1 MHVLQVE
8 GEQLGIARH
17 WMIFEIFD
25 EAGLKEADS
34 LEYVRLFYQFDFFI
48 RPGAMAKG
56 VSMFDHVRSGQDLSS
71 AVVSYHNFISSK
83 TIEIIKTHPTF
94 AEIRKVTVMYFG
106 NKVTWMFIIF
116 ACIICWLLRA

>member
-34 LEYVRLFYQFDFFI
+34 LEYVRLFYQFDFLFDLVPWPKVSPCLI
-48 RPGAMAKG
+48 MFGLVKISHQLWSVIIILSAAKP
-56 VSMFDHVRSGQDLSS
+56 
-71 AVVSYHNFISSK
+71 SK
-83 TIEIIKTHPTF
+83 
-94 AEIRKVTVMYFG
+94 
-106 NKVTWMFIIF
+106 
-116 ACIICWLLRA
+116 L